1 VAMHVVEN
9 LQAYS
14 GTHATRDRS
23 VMSLEAVEA
32 GLQAAQRCLDE
43 GCMHAHRRAE
53 DETGDVPRVSMPARR
68 DEAPQ

>member
-14 GTHATRDRS
+14 GTHATRYRS
-23 VMSLEAVEA
+23 VMSLQTAEVC
-32 GLQAAQRCLDE
+32 LQAAQRCLDE